1 LAVTKR
7 RCDIIFLIDIR
18 LNSEKQKSAVH
29 DIEKKLFLLGYKMY
43 ANAKHSSRG
52 VGILIHKNIKNE
64 KFVIHNEKTD
74 LEGNYI
80 LLDVTIHG
88 KRYTIGAVYGPNY
101 DDQLSTYNKLKRA
114 CNELH
119 NENVI
124 LGGDFNATW
133 DNSRVNSNI
142 DVVNMNAL
150 PSVIRTNKVR
160 ELAEEIGLIEPYRFL
175 NPNKKEYTYI
185 PSAVNNMNRSRID
198 FFLVS
203 NNLVPNITNC
213 EIPHS
218 LTSTLFDHKQIFVT
232 LGKKKYKWKPI
243 IKDSIL
249 KDKDLQF
256 HVQACIMETYLHHCR
271 LNAQFTIEAKDR
283 MLVDIGRINSI
294 LRTINTRE

>member
-1 LAVTKR
+1 
-7 RCDIIFLIDIR
+7 
-18 LNSEKQKSAVH
+18 
-29 DIEKKLFLLGYKMY
+29 
-43 ANAKHSSRG
+43 
-52 VGILIHKNIKNE
+52 
-64 KFVIHNEKTD
+64 
-74 LEGNYI
+74 
-80 LLDVTIHG
+80 
-88 KRYTIGAVYGPNY
+88 
-101 DDQLSTYNKLKRA
+101 
-114 CNELH
+114 
-119 NENVI
+119 
-124 LGGDFNATW
+124 
-133 DNSRVNSNI
+133 
-142 DVVNMNAL
+142 MNAL